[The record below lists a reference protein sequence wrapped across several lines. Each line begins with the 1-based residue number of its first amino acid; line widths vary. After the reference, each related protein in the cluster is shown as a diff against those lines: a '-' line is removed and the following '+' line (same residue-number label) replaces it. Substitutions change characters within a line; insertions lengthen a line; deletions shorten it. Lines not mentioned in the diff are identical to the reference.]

1 MYLTLQLPINKKF
14 KGTIYFVP
22 LDLSKPR
29 IKVVYQM
36 NKDSTIRQLK
46 QHIGQI
52 LSVDPN
58 RVQSYIPYF
67 YSFSTV
73 NHLFFNVL
81 SADGCR

>member
-14 KGTIYFVP
+14 RGTVYFVP

-29 IKVVYQM
+29 IKVNYQI

-52 LSVDPN
+52 LCVDPD
-58 RVQSYIPYF
+58 RVKFQAHFFSSSYRF
-67 YSFSTV
+67 K
-73 NHLFFNVL
+73 
-81 SADGCR
+81 